1 MTAEFARRT
10 IPLTCILNVAG
21 SAVLLAATAHATPTR
36 TSSAREQ
43 AIVHFN
49 EGNEAFRRGDT
60 HEAYRQYQTAWQ
72 LHRTFDIACN
82 LGRAEAELGKV
93 AQAADHLAYC
103 LDHFS
108 SSPQQDLRAARQRYS
123 ELFRTVRAQVSSLK
137 LQVDP
142 DGAEVF
148 VNGVSVGTTPLE
160 RDVFVLPGRQT
171 VELELEGYRG
181 LRREIPASAGESRSL
196 QLRLE
201 RLDPSTQPAPS
212 AAVTHDT
219 SPGLPPADVSTSGVS
234 TRSIVL
240 LSGAV
245 LTAAGAGVGLGFYL
259 QGAKLDDEAAVLRDR
274 IEAESAPDPN
284 PCATASNPACGQLD
298 NTVDRRD
305 HAWTV
310 STVGFVSMG
319 VFGLGTLATWL
330 WWPAT
335 PSMSASAHT
344 PVVVPIVT
352 GQHFG
357 ASIVGAL

>member
-1 MTAEFARRT
+1 M
-10 IPLTCILNVAG
+10 
-21 SAVLLAATAHATPTR
+21 
-36 TSSAREQ
+36 
-43 AIVHFN
+43 HFN

-93 AQAADHLAYC
+93 AEAADHLAYC

-123 ELFRTVRAQVSSLK
+123 ELFKTVRAQVSSLK
-137 LQVDP
+137 LEVNP

-148 VNGVSVGTTPLE
+148 VNGVSLGTTPLE
-160 RDVFVLPGRQT
+160 RDVFVLPGTQT
-171 VELELEGYRG
+171 VELELEGYRS

-201 RLDPSTQPAPS
+201 RLDPSAPPTGS
-212 AAVTHDT
+212 TAVTHDAP
-219 SPGLPPADVSTSGVS
+219 SSLPPADVSTNGVS
-234 TRSIVL
+234 ARSIAL

-259 QGAKLDDEAAVLRDR
+259 QGAKLDDEASVLRDDV
-274 IEAESAPDPN
+274 EAESAPDPN
-284 PCATASNPACGQLD
+284 PCATASNPACSQLD
-298 NTVDRRD
+298 ATVDRRD

-310 STVGFVSMG
+310 STIGFVSMG

-330 WWPAT
+330 WWPAAT
-335 PSMSASAHT
+335 NASASAHA
-344 PVVVPIVT
+344 PVVVPVVT
-352 GQHFG
+352 GEHWG
-357 ASIVGAL
+357 VSINGAL